1 MEKLKTKI
9 NNENKF
15 IKRDDKRQISEI
27 KMKKRI
33 SSVANSK
40 LNKLGQNKNRR
51 GTLFEQQN
59 IKPISI
65 TFRNAPETINL
76 IKHIKLYKEIHSKNN
91 KDSDEQKNSMK
102 KHLINKIIALL
113 KSHKGMYN
121 FFTFYQISEKAII
134 RLARSLHFV
143 QKEKNEYFWY
153 ENDVSNKVYFL
164 LKGKLSFRKYVG
176 THYEREIYQKEDN
189 NVFGM
194 NDIIYD
200 RKRKLSCMALE
211 ECSCLNF
218 SKDIFKIYM
227 EESVNKIISE
237 RKKFLFKFFNEY
249 STLSG
254 AKIERYISNSVENMF
269 FRKNDVI
276 FKEGEKNTSLFL
288 IFDGDAN
295 LIINPKK
302 NFYDSLPNLNL
313 PIHKIKENA
322 KKIEYGKIIDN
333 CKKEM
338 REPID
343 GLNIDK
349 LDIKGYKVISTL
361 SKGSVAGMEISTGIT
376 YFKYNLVCTS
386 NFCAVFR
393 IKLELFEDEHLKN
406 LMVNLLPY
414 FISKEKKI
422 HKSIQNIKYVDFII
436 NPPSCQKYKD
446 SKEMPI
452 IFNTEYKPSKTVSNF
467 INTKEQ
473 MANLNNMNNTTN
485 NFFKTLNINANL
497 KEKNLSIKKKEQI
510 IIPNLIS
517 SMQENESNKTY
528 HKLMKRIDDKLDI
541 NEGGFIK
548 LTNYNLGLL
557 KQKNFVRLQI
567 TNNKRIDIKVKN
579 YIKNYE
585 EKEKSNLHS
594 SNVKMNYQLNE
605 ESFKNRNENSVLNL
619 KNFGF
624 LTTPDGKRSKS
635 GNKAKKKIW
644 NFPYVTTYTPK
655 YQDFINF
662 YNNNYKIRSSK
673 NSFSRSKLRQSM
685 TEMMQKYEKVYSIK
699 ESTKNMKV
707 KEIYDKLVSFKS
719 LSSQKSKRHKHSINL
734 KHKNFIKELIIM
746 KKPSLQNKGINTEN
760 ENNFNYNDAPQ
771 EKSVRDGKNDN
782 KKKEL
787 IKILNDNYI
796 DDLFYN
802 NLNLF
807 NHKKNNDIKNIKK
820 QFFNAYY
827 YNKFRNYNK
836 NRMVLYDTGQF
847 DMPLASDITPNEY

>member
-1 MEKLKTKI
+1 
-9 NNENKF
+9 
-15 IKRDDKRQISEI
+15 
-27 KMKKRI
+27 
-33 SSVANSK
+33 
-40 LNKLGQNKNRR
+40 
-51 GTLFEQQN
+51 
-59 IKPISI
+59 
-65 TFRNAPETINL
+65 
-76 IKHIKLYKEIHSKNN
+76 
-91 KDSDEQKNSMK
+91 
-102 KHLINKIIALL
+102 
-113 KSHKGMYN
+113 
-121 FFTFYQISEKAII
+121 
-134 RLARSLHFV
+134 
-143 QKEKNEYFWY
+143 
-153 ENDVSNKVYFL
+153 
-164 LKGKLSFRKYVG
+164 
-176 THYEREIYQKEDN
+176 
-189 NVFGM
+189 
-194 NDIIYD
+194 
-200 RKRKLSCMALE
+200 
-211 ECSCLNF
+211 
-218 SKDIFKIYM
+218 
-227 EESVNKIISE
+227 
-237 RKKFLFKFFNEY
+237 
-249 STLSG
+249 
-254 AKIERYISNSVENMF
+254 
-269 FRKNDVI
+269 
-276 FKEGEKNTSLFL
+276 
-288 IFDGDAN
+288 
-295 LIINPKK
+295 
-302 NFYDSLPNLNL
+302 
-313 PIHKIKENA
+313 
-322 KKIEYGKIIDN
+322 
-333 CKKEM
+333 
-338 REPID
+338 
-343 GLNIDK
+343 
-349 LDIKGYKVISTL
+349 
-361 SKGSVAGMEISTGIT
+361 
-376 YFKYNLVCTS
+376 
-386 NFCAVFR
+386 
-393 IKLELFEDEHLKN
+393 
-406 LMVNLLPY
+406 
-414 FISKEKKI
+414 
-422 HKSIQNIKYVDFII
+422 
-436 NPPSCQKYKD
+436 
-446 SKEMPI
+446 
-452 IFNTEYKPSKTVSNF
+452 
-467 INTKEQ
+467 

-485 NFFKTLNINANL
+485 TFFKTMNINANI
-497 KEKNLSIKKKEQI
+497 KEKNSSLKKKEQI

-746 KKPSLQNKGINTEN
+746 KKPSLQNKGINTDN
-760 ENNFNYNDAPQ
+760 ENNFNVIDASQ
-771 EKSVRDGKNDN
+771 EKRVRGGKNDN

-787 IKILNDNYI
+787 IKIVNDNYI

-847 DMPLASDITPNEY
+847 DMPLASDITQNEY

>member
-1 MEKLKTKI
+1 
-9 NNENKF
+9 
-15 IKRDDKRQISEI
+15 
-27 KMKKRI
+27 
-33 SSVANSK
+33 
-40 LNKLGQNKNRR
+40 
-51 GTLFEQQN
+51 
-59 IKPISI
+59 
-65 TFRNAPETINL
+65 
-76 IKHIKLYKEIHSKNN
+76 
-91 KDSDEQKNSMK
+91 
-102 KHLINKIIALL
+102 
-113 KSHKGMYN
+113 
-121 FFTFYQISEKAII
+121 
-134 RLARSLHFV
+134 
-143 QKEKNEYFWY
+143 
-153 ENDVSNKVYFL
+153 
-164 LKGKLSFRKYVG
+164 
-176 THYEREIYQKEDN
+176 
-189 NVFGM
+189 
-194 NDIIYD
+194 
-200 RKRKLSCMALE
+200 
-211 ECSCLNF
+211 
-218 SKDIFKIYM
+218 
-227 EESVNKIISE
+227 
-237 RKKFLFKFFNEY
+237 
-249 STLSG
+249 
-254 AKIERYISNSVENMF
+254 
-269 FRKNDVI
+269 
-276 FKEGEKNTSLFL
+276 
-288 IFDGDAN
+288 
-295 LIINPKK
+295 
-302 NFYDSLPNLNL
+302 
-313 PIHKIKENA
+313 
-322 KKIEYGKIIDN
+322 
-333 CKKEM
+333 
-338 REPID
+338 
-343 GLNIDK
+343 
-349 LDIKGYKVISTL
+349 
-361 SKGSVAGMEISTGIT
+361 
-376 YFKYNLVCTS
+376 
-386 NFCAVFR
+386 
-393 IKLELFEDEHLKN
+393 
-406 LMVNLLPY
+406 
-414 FISKEKKI
+414 
-422 HKSIQNIKYVDFII
+422 
-436 NPPSCQKYKD
+436 
-446 SKEMPI
+446 
-452 IFNTEYKPSKTVSNF
+452 
-467 INTKEQ
+467 
-473 MANLNNMNNTTN
+473 
-485 NFFKTLNINANL
+485 
-497 KEKNLSIKKKEQI
+497 
-510 IIPNLIS
+510 
-517 SMQENESNKTY
+517 MQENESNKTY

-746 KKPSLQNKGINTEN
+746 KKPSLQNKGINTDN
-760 ENNFNYNDAPQ
+760 ENNFNVIDASQ
-771 EKSVRDGKNDN
+771 EKRVRGGKNDN

-787 IKILNDNYI
+787 IKIVNDNYI